1 MTYKNWGFYA
11 RLAPRLC
18 TDSGYVPSTHSAGH
32 ACAQWSAALESKLFA
47 ICIKLERSGTG
58 TFELSAAD
66 HLCPEQTTLPTC
78 QWSAALESK
87 MFAICIKLERSGKEL
102 LN

>member
-78 QWSAALESK
+78 HKGNLCMELN
-87 MFAICIKLERSGKEL
+87 FSGRQMTYK
-102 LN
+102 N